1 MKHLSIAIL
10 TLSFLFSCTDNSPM
24 VFEEESQAI
33 VNEITVA
40 KGTRASNIS
49 DDEEDILTE
58 DFSEGSIL
66 YISQMGT
73 SETPNFPNGHSAT
86 NTQQPKNLYAYGWSE
101 DNDTSADWN
110 AGYNFKSITDY
121 NPIEWNIIKS
131 YGNVGNA
138 FSLYAMYFPGDQK
151 VRFNVEDDQ
160 TVKANFMKSDIMG
173 AYHATSSLY
182 TRLRFRLFHLMV
194 YLRVTLYVPVYRD
207 GLSEDNKEMK
217 YSGFKPTT
225 GDGENIP
232 TVYVMNACTGFNIEW
247 RANRSSDT
255 EAPLTQ
261 PNGNSKADI
270 KMYSHSSNAGKKDSD
285 IDYINVS
292 DYLSDYYNGNSF
304 PGECECEHKDGNSCE
319 VCGCQLKEDETCS
332 GCGCDKV
339 YVYNFSVLFPAQD
352 FGDNNLLCFALQAP
366 DGSKKY
372 YYFHGSQ
379 IVGESGNYS
388 LTQGTL
394 QHLYLYLPRTTN
406 ETILVGANILPWA
419 DAVTDMTVTK
429 QESEQDKK
437 D

>member
-1 MKHLSIAIL
+1 MKNLFIIIL
-10 TLSFLFSCTDNSPM
+10 TITCFASCADNEVVLSEREN
-24 VFEEESQAI
+24 EQAT
-33 VNEITVA
+33 VNEVTVA
-40 KGTRASNIS
+40 KGTRT
-49 DDEEDILTE
+49 DTVTEEEEEEDILTE
-58 DFSEGSIL
+58 NNFNENSIL

-73 SETPNFPNGHSAT
+73 SEAPNFPDGHLAPSE
-86 NTQQPKNLYAYGWSE
+86 QPKNLYAYGWSE
-101 DNDTSADWN
+101 DNDSADWN
-110 AGYNFKSITDY
+110 AGYNFKSITGY

-151 VRFNVEDDQ
+151 VRFNVEADQ
-160 TVKANFMKSDIMG
+160 TGKDNFMKSDIMG

-207 GLSEDNKEMK
+207 ELSEDNKGMN
-217 YSGFKPTT
+217 YSGFKLTT
-225 GDGENIP
+225 DDGENIP
-232 TVYVMNACTGFNIEW
+232 TVYVMNACTDFNIEW

-261 PNGNSKADI
+261 SGNSKANI
-270 KMYSHSSNAGKKDSD
+270 KMYSHSSNAGKTDSD

-292 DYLSDYYNGNSF
+292 DYYKGNSF
-304 PGECECEHKDGNSCE
+304 PGECECEHKDGKPCE
-319 VCGCQLKEDETCS
+319 VCGCQLKEDKTCS

-352 FGDNNLLCFALQAP
+352 FGNNNLLCFALQAP
-366 DGSKKY
+366 DNSKKY

-429 QESEQDKK
+429 QE
-437 D
+437 